1 MFSQTTGDEYCH
13 LQQRPEMGKKN
24 LKKPHILSWFYSK
37 INEIHNKKKI
47 SKQQNIIL
55 YLGEMSFAC

>member
-24 LKKPHILSWFYSK
+24 KKPHILSWFYSK
-37 INEIHNKKKI
+37 INEIHNKKK
-47 SKQQNIIL
+47 
-55 YLGEMSFAC
+55 

>member
-24 LKKPHILSWFYSK
+24 LKKNPHILSWFYSK
-37 INEIHNKKKI
+37 INEIHNKKK
-47 SKQQNIIL
+47 
-55 YLGEMSFAC
+55 